1 MALEVGG
8 LVMEEYIRKRVEE
21 ITSPIAYQYGLQT
34 KQSIY
39 WQLNELVSISWRHL
53 KNFELAE
60 EVKKAR
66 DKYGKV

>member
-1 MALEVGG
+1 
-8 LVMEEYIRKRVEE
+8 MEEYIRKRVEE

-39 WQLNELVSISWRHL
+39 WQLNELVSICWRHL
-53 KNFELAE
+53 KNYELAE

-66 DKYGKV
+66 DEYGEV

>member
-1 MALEVGG
+1 
-8 LVMEEYIRKRVEE
+8 MEEYIRKRVEE